1 MPPRRPRPA
10 LKPATPEEITK
21 AFKDFEGPNKKWSLR
36 DEVWCILEQEYP
48 FPIRKKMTLTQ
59 ALLKAFPKWWVLQWN
74 EDCSFPAIP
83 DLYEVRAHMGPNN
96 SITIDCGFIPPFD
109 KLTDE
114 ELEFLDQSIGRVHDV
129 LYTQYMREAP
139 KPNLKKIAELRNQ

>member
-1 MPPRRPRPA
+1 
-10 LKPATPEEITK
+10 
-21 AFKDFEGPNKKWSLR
+21 
-36 DEVWCILEQEYP
+36 
-48 FPIRKKMTLTQ
+48 MTLTQ

-83 DLYEVRAHMGPNN
+83 DLYEVRARMGPNN
-96 SITIDCGFIPPFD
+96 SITIESAFIPPFD

-114 ELEFLDQSIGRVHDV
+114 ELELLDQSIGRVHDV

-139 KPNLKKIAELRNQ
+139 KPNPKKIAELRNQ